1 MRRKVYRSKKA
12 EENMKNT
19 RLFVLTIV
27 IMVVAAIAVGCL

>member
-12 EENMKNT
+12 EESMKNI

-27 IMVVAAIAVGCL
+27 IMVVAVIAVGCL